1 VFVAGERLNQA
12 GSALQ
17 RLLNHYRALLAER
30 NVALLLGAGIV
41 SEIGDWFNIVALVS
55 LSYRFG
61 DGALG
66 VGGMFAT
73 RMVTRLLCQGP
84 AGAYVDRNASRTL
97 LFTSQLFM
105 AVVASSFVLL
115 VMVPELWLLYLLVI
129 MLELTNC
136 IVTPAF
142 MVELKAEA
150 PEEQRSAA
158 NGVLTAS
165 MSTAQL
171 VGPLLGALVLAP
183 FGAAAVF
190 ALNGLTFLGVAIA
203 VTKLEGGLRATRSV
217 ADGQEESSQLHV
229 AKPDADAINYAWLLR
244 QHDLSLYVLA
254 CLSVALLIRATITL
268 FVVRAIALGLGDSGV
283 GFFYAA
289 VAVGSIAGS
298 IVAGAQARHPTPLT
312 PVAVAMALCAIAL
325 ALFGMAGTALLSI
338 AALIIA
344 GFATDF
350 YEVVGV
356 THFQKAIPNSIYAR
370 FISVFLLALSAGGL
384 IGALAG
390 PVLEQM
396 VGAGTSLVILA
407 APALVLALI
416 LAAMSRTWMSATS
429 GDGN

>member
-1 VFVAGERLNQA
+1 
-12 GSALQ
+12 
-17 RLLNHYRALLAER
+17 
-30 NVALLLGAGIV
+30 
-41 SEIGDWFNIVALVS
+41 
-55 LSYRFG
+55 
-61 DGALG
+61 
-66 VGGMFAT
+66 
-73 RMVTRLLCQGP
+73 
-84 AGAYVDRNASRTL
+84 
-97 LFTSQLFM
+97 
-105 AVVASSFVLL
+105 
-115 VMVPELWLLYLLVI
+115 
-129 MLELTNC
+129 
-136 IVTPAF
+136 

-203 VTKLEGGLRATRSV
+203 VTQLEGGLHATRSD
-217 ADGQEESSQLHV
+217 AGSQEESSEPHV
-229 AKPDADAINYAWLLR
+229 AKPNAEAINYAWLLR

-254 CLSVALLIRATITL
+254 CLSVAILIRATITL

-298 IVAGAQARHPTPLT
+298 IIAGAQARHSTPLT

-325 ALFGMAGTALLSI
+325 AVYGVAGTALLSI
-338 AALIIA
+338 VALIIA

-350 YEVVGV
+350 YEVVGL

-390 PVLEQM
+390 PVLAQM
-396 VGAGTSLVILA
+396 VGAGTSLVVLA

-416 LAAMSRTWMSATS
+416 LAAMSRNWMSAAS
-429 GDGN
+429 SDGK